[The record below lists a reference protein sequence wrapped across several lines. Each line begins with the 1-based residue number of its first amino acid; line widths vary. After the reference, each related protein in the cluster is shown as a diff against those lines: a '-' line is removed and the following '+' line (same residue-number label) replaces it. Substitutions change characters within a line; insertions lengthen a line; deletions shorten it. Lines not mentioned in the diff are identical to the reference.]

1 MGTTR
6 DNNKQQNNPK
16 TLNKQDLENMG
27 LNLKDYNVT
36 QECIIEDITSRKDV
50 NKYLRKLLHLLQN
63 LQEVIDTKQQL
74 K

>member
-1 MGTTR
+1 
-6 DNNKQQNNPK
+6 
-16 TLNKQDLENMG
+16 MG

-50 NKYLRKLLHLLQN
+50 NKYLRNLLHLLQN